1 MKDNVCTVA
10 RSCAFNSLCAKSVD
24 TGNLDYKEIKEQ
36 FIGFRISQTT
46 LFDILMNLYTL
57 INLQTTIRL
66 IQARV
71 FKVFMFG

>member
-57 INLQTTIRL
+57 
-66 IQARV
+66 
-71 FKVFMFG
+71 